1 MPHYHALTA
10 TLWIDRGMTEFQSM
24 RRSTRI
30 AYLLGAL
37 VLLCAAA
44 YLVMKLS
51 SQTNGAEDDTH
62 HAKTADQTSLAKP
75 EQADND
81 GPESQPAHLPDTP
94 PPPGLSINAWST
106 RDCFPVIRKPWY
118 VSAGLGDTLLAP
130 DEPVLGLVL
139 GNEIRAYSTNQ
150 LNEHEMVL
158 DDIAGTP
165 VLVTY

>member
-1 MPHYHALTA
+1 
-10 TLWIDRGMTEFQSM
+10 
-24 RRSTRI
+24 
-30 AYLLGAL
+30 
-37 VLLCAAA
+37 VLLCATA
-44 YLVMKLS
+44 YLVVKLS
-51 SQTNGAEDDTH
+51 SPTNGAEDHTKA
-62 HAKTADQTSLAKP
+62 AKTADQTSMAEA

-81 GPESQPAHLPDTP
+81 GLASRPAQLPDTP

-130 DEPVLGLVL
+130 DEPVLGFVL

>member
-1 MPHYHALTA
+1 
-10 TLWIDRGMTEFQSM
+10 M
-24 RRSTRI
+24 RRSTRT
-30 AYLLGAL
+30 ACFVGAL
-37 VLLCAAA
+37 ALLIAAA
-44 YLVMKLS
+44 YLIVKLS
-51 SQTNGAEDDTH
+51 SATNGAED
-62 HAKTADQTSLAKP
+62 HASLA
-75 EQADND
+75 EAGQADND
-81 GPESQPAHLPDTP
+81 GPESQPAKLPETA

-118 VSAGLGDTLLAP
+118 VSARLGDTLLAP

>member
-1 MPHYHALTA
+1 M
-10 TLWIDRGMTEFQSM
+10 EFSFM
-24 RRSTRI
+24 RRSTRT
-30 AYLLGAL
+30 ACLFGAL
-37 VLLCAAA
+37 VLPCAAA
-44 YLVMKLS
+44 YLVVKLS
-51 SQTNGAEDDTH
+51 SPTNGAEDHTKQAQTPD
-62 HAKTADQTSLAKP
+62 ATSLA
-75 EQADND
+75 EADQADND
-81 GPESQPAHLPDTP
+81 APTKLPETA

-118 VSAGLGDTLLAP
+118 VSARLGDTLLAP

>member
-1 MPHYHALTA
+1 
-10 TLWIDRGMTEFQSM
+10 M
-24 RRSTRI
+24 RHSIRI
-30 AYLLGAL
+30 ACLVGAL
-37 VLLCAAA
+37 VLVSAAA
-44 YLVMKLS
+44 YLIVKLS
-51 SQTNGAEDDTH
+51 SATNGAEDR
-62 HAKTADQTSLAKP
+62 TSLA
-75 EQADND
+75 ETDQDNY
-81 GPESQPAHLPDTP
+81 GPESGPAKLPETA

-118 VSAGLGDTLLAP
+118 VSARLGDTLLAP

-158 DDIAGTP
+158 DEIAGTP